1 MNIKLSHMKDRIR
14 EIMEAE
20 NLTSANFAERVQISR
35 ASVSHILNGRN
46 NPSLEVVTRILNEM
60 NYINP
65 EWLINGT
72 GSMYKEGV
80 DPNSIP
86 KEPDLFNPP
95 VDKIDSSPSS
105 EQISRGNEVNA
116 LEASLREVAA
126 RALENVSRDVA
137 ARVSGAS
144 QREATPHGP
153 VYSPPASNAT
163 PLATSGVDKPEKEIS
178 QIIVYFTDHTFKVF
192 KS

>member
-1 MNIKLSHMKDRIR
+1 MKERIR
-14 EIMEAE
+14 QIMEAE

-95 VDKIDSSPSS
+95 VEKIDPSPSS
-105 EQISRGNEVNA
+105 NQISRGNEVNA

-137 ARVSGAS
+137 AHASKVSP
-144 QREATPHGP
+144 REAAPQGFEGAP
-153 VYSPPASNAT
+153 QASDAA
-163 PLATSGVDKPEKEIS
+163 PSATSGVNKPDKEIS

-192 KS
+192 KP

>member
-1 MNIKLSHMKDRIR
+1 MKDRIR
-14 EIMEAE
+14 QIMEAE

-46 NPSLEVVTRILNEM
+46 NPSLEVVARILNEM

-72 GSMYKEGV
+72 GSMYKQGI

-86 KEPDLFNPP
+86 KEPDLFTPP
-95 VDKIDSSPSS
+95 VEKIDSSPSS

-116 LEASLREVAA
+116 LETSLREVAA
-126 RALENVSRDVA
+126 RALESVSRDVA

-144 QREATPHGP
+144 PREATQRGS
-153 VYSPPASNAT
+153 VGSPQAYDAT
-163 PLATSGVDKPEKEIS
+163 PLTTSGVNKPDKDIS

-192 KS
+192 KP

>member
-1 MNIKLSHMKDRIR
+1 MKDRIR
-14 EIMEAE
+14 QIMEAE
-20 NLTSANFAERVQISR
+20 NLTSANFAERIQISR

-72 GSMYKEGV
+72 GSMYKEGI

-86 KEPDLFNPP
+86 KEPDLFTPP
-95 VDKIDSSPSS
+95 VTPPAEKNAPSPSS

-116 LEASLREVAA
+116 LETSLREVAA
-126 RALENVSRDVA
+126 RALETVSRDVA

-144 QREATPHGP
+144 PREATPCGS
-153 VYSPPASNAT
+153 VGSPQAFGAT
-163 PLATSGVDKPEKEIS
+163 PLTTSAVNKPDKEIS

-192 KS
+192 KP

>member
-1 MNIKLSHMKDRIR
+1 MKDRIR
-14 EIMEAE
+14 QIMEAE

-72 GSMYKEGV
+72 GNMYKEGI

-95 VDKIDSSPSS
+95 IEKIEPSPIS
-105 EQISRGNEVNA
+105 ERISRGNEVNA
-116 LEASLREVAA
+116 LEISLREVAA

-137 ARVSGAS
+137 ARVSEVS
-144 QREATPHGP
+144 QREAVPHGP
-153 VYSPPASNAT
+153 VASPQASNAT
-163 PLATSGVDKPEKEIS
+163 PLVTSAVNNPAKEIS

-192 KS
+192 KP

>member
-1 MNIKLSHMKDRIR
+1 MKDRIR
-14 EIMEAE
+14 QIMEAE

-72 GSMYKEGV
+72 GSMYKEGI

-95 VDKIDSSPSS
+95 VDKIDTSPSLG
-105 EQISRGNEVNA
+105 QISRGNDVNA
-116 LEASLREVAA
+116 LETSLREVAA

-137 ARVSGAS
+137 ARVSEAAT
-144 QREATPHGP
+144 REVAPHGS
-153 VYSPPASNAT
+153 VGTSQASDAT
-163 PLATSGVDKPEKEIS
+163 PLAMSGVNKPVKDIS

-192 KS
+192 KP